1 MSKIEDALKK
11 ARKGNPSNQLTARQ
25 RSDGVSAE
33 FHGGQH
39 LVTTETEGGVAS
51 NLLNRRSSAKEIALM
66 DSGELH
72 EKDQLS
78 ELKVIYSDMSNTK
91 IANTYRDLRTKLI
104 HKSEGKNFVV
114 MLTSCVPEYDVSH
127 VAMNLSIAFTFDQ
140 SKTSLF
146 VDCNLNN
153 PSSHKLMNTDVD
165 QGLTDYLENEDV
177 KIEDIIHKPGVKRLS
192 VIPSGSLRETAAEY
206 FTSNRMRNL
215 MSRLLQ
221 RYADRYIFL
230 NTASINE
237 SADTKILTDL
247 CDYVIMVV
255 PYGRASKKVIQNA
268 AKEIGQEKLLG
279 VIFSDVVTIPS
290 FRISNKK

>member
-11 ARKGNPSNQLTARQ
+11 AREGKPSNQLTPRR
-25 RSDGVSAE
+25 RSDEIGAE
-33 FHGGQH
+33 FQVGQN
-39 LVTTETEGGVAS
+39 LVATESEDGVAS
-51 NLLNRRSSAKEIALM
+51 NLLNRQSSAQEIALM

-72 EKDQLS
+72 EKDKLS

-104 HKSEGKNFVV
+104 HKSEGKNFVA
-114 MLTSCVPEYDVSH
+114 MLTSCVPEYDVSN
-127 VAMNLSIAFTFDQ
+127 VAINLSIAFTFDQ

-153 PSSHKLMNTDVD
+153 PSLHKLMNTEVD
-165 QGLTDYLENEDV
+165 QGLTDYLENKDI
-177 KIEDIIHKPGVKRLS
+177 KIEDIIHKPGIKRLS
-192 VIPSGSLRETAAEY
+192 VIPSGSLRETATEY
-206 FTSNRMRNL
+206 FTSNRMRSL
-215 MSRLLQ
+215 MSKLLQ
-221 RYADRYIFL
+221 RYSDRFIFL

-255 PYGRASKKVIQNA
+255 PYGKASKKVIQNA
-268 AKEIGQEKLLG
+268 AQEIGQEKLLG
-279 VIFSDVVTIPS
+279 IIFSDVATIPN
-290 FRISNKK
+290 FRSLK